1 MPIHHYRKSL
11 AWHVGI
17 LYFLM
22 NLASIAFFTYVIGSH
37 QAEMVVELKR
47 YQAMEML
54 SGLLGD
60 LSSADSARSVSLVSH
75 ATEGSRHQF
84 AFVDAK
90 KRIYSASAGMA
101 PLPEDFAAQA
111 LKAEMARDFSGR
123 RFQLQVR
130 PKEERIDFYVPMEEF
145 GQPGKLL
152 YLRLDMREVGTHMMS
167 MGRLVLLAVG
177 VLSLVHLLFALL
189 VLKWIVQPIRALWN
203 ATERIAQGDDGLRV
217 SLSRQDE
224 IGGLAEGF
232 NRMLDVID
240 EDKVK
245 LQLRM
250 DNLQEANTRIAKM
263 AVTDALTGIY
273 NRRHFMEALNER
285 LKEAQELRRPLG
297 LLMMDVDFFK
307 KINDTRGHVTGDA
320 VLARLGLVLQTGF
333 RENDLTAR
341 YGGEEFVALLPGADN
356 TTALSIA
363 ERCRLAVAAQDFAS
377 DGHPDLKISVSVGVA
392 ELHSVEEALGHFPSP
407 EEFLRASDEALY
419 YSKEHGRNQAT
430 LFRTDL
436 S

>member
-60 LSSADSARSVSLVSH
+60 FSKADSARAVSLVRH
-75 ATEGSRHQF
+75 ATEGSRHRY
-84 AFVDAK
+84 AFVDAQRK
-90 KRIYSASAGMA
+90 VYASSEDLA
-101 PLPEDFAAQA
+101 PLPQDLPEQA

-130 PKEERIDFYVPMEEF
+130 PKDERIDFYVPMDEF
-145 GQPGKLL
+145 GQPGRLL
-152 YLRLDMREVGTHMMS
+152 YLRLDMRDVGTHMMS
-167 MGRLVLLAVG
+167 MGRLVLLSVV
-177 VLSLVHLLFALL
+177 VLSVVHLLFALL

-203 ATERIAQGDDGLRV
+203 ATERIAEGDDGLRV
-217 SLSRQDE
+217 TLARQDE

-232 NRMLDVID
+232 NRMLDVIE

-245 LQLRM
+245 LQQRM
-250 DNLQEANTRIAKM
+250 ENLQEANKRIEKM

-273 NRRHFMEALNER
+273 NRRYFMEALSDR
-285 LKEAQELRRPLG
+285 LREAQELKRPLG

-320 VLARLGLVLQTGF
+320 VLSRLGLVLQTGF
-333 RENDLTAR
+333 RENDMTAR

-356 TTALSIA
+356 KTALAIA
-363 ERCRLAVAAQDFAS
+363 ERCRQAVAAQDFAS
-377 DGHPDLKISVSVGVA
+377 AGHPDLKVSVSVGVA
-392 ELHSVEEALGHFPSP
+392 ELHGVEEVLGHHPSP
-407 EEFLRASDEALY
+407 EDFLRAADEALY